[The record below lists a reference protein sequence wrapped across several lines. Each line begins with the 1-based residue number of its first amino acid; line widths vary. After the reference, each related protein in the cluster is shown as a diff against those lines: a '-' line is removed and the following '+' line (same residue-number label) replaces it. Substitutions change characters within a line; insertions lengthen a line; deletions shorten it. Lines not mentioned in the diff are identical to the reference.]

1 MEQKSLTE
9 IGILYNTDKA
19 KDHKFTEFYDNKFSS
34 IRNNNLKILEIG
46 IWKGESLKMWKDYFL
61 NSEIYGVD
69 ITNLKHLEEDRIF
82 IEQADQTD
90 VNTMNNIFPSVK
102 FDIIIDDGGHS
113 MYQQQLSLVSMLHRL
128 KKGGFYILEDLHTSL
143 GYHHFYNND
152 LSKKTTLEL
161 ISNFSNKVES
171 FDNFHVNEDYLKII
185 YDRIEYTELYYTNN
199 RESITSIL
207 KKKD

>member
-9 IGILYNTDKA
+9 LGILHNTDKA
-19 KDHKFTEFYDNKFSS
+19 IGHKFTEFYDKKFSS
-34 IRNNNLKILEIG
+34 IRNDNLKILEIG
-46 IWKGESLKMWKDYFL
+46 IWKGESLKMWKDYFP

-69 ITNLKHLEEDRIF
+69 ITNLKHLEEDRVF

-90 VNTMNNIFPSVK
+90 VNKMNDIFSSVK

-128 KKGGFYILEDLHTSL
+128 KRGGFYIVEDLHTSL
-143 GYHHFYNND
+143 GYHYFYNND

-161 ISNFSNKVES
+161 ISNFSNKVEN
-171 FDNFHVNEDYLKII
+171 FDNFHVNENYLKFI
-185 YDRIEYTELYYTNN
+185 YDIIEYTELYYTNN
-199 RESITSIL
+199 GESITSIL
-207 KKKD
+207 KKKH